1 MNKPEPILVEL
12 KKPHEH
18 EGRVYPAGGQIELAA
33 ADARWLI
40 GIGVAG
46 AVAPA
51 APKAQP
57 SQPHR
62 NKE

>member
-1 MNKPEPILVEL
+1 MSKETICVRLEQ
-12 KKPHEH
+12 PHEH

-40 GIGVAG
+40 GLGVA
-46 AVAPA
+46 AAADASAPQ
-51 APKAQP
+51 AQP
-57 SQPHR
+57 TQTRS

>member
-1 MNKPEPILVEL
+1 MSKETILVKL
-12 KKPHEH
+12 AKSHEH

-40 GIGVAG
+40 GLGVA
-46 AVAPA
+46 AADAASAPQ
-51 APKAQP
+51 AQP
-57 SQPHR
+57 TQTRS

>member
-1 MNKPEPILVEL
+1 MSKETICVRLEQ
-12 KKPHEH
+12 PHEH

-40 GIGVAG
+40 GLGVAS
-46 AVAPA
+46 ADAT

-57 SQPHR
+57 TQPR
-62 NKE
+62 SNKE